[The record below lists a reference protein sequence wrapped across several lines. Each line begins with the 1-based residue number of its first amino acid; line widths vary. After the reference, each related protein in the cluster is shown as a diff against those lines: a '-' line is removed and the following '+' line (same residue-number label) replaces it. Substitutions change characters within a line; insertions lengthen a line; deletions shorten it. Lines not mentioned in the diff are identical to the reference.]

1 MCQSQKKNMYQQL
14 IARSDVIVV
23 TKDAVEVIVA
33 ILVTIDVLAKRYT
46 LVPTK
51 DVENYVSSLKG
62 CG

>member
-33 ILVTIDVLAKRYT
+33 ILVTIDVLAEGYASVLT
-46 LVPTK
+46 E
-51 DVENYVSSLKG
+51 DVEKYVSILKG